1 MNEVERAMKELAKA
15 DIPSNEKVVVTE
27 EDHPEKEWFEQAKRQ
42 TLATLP
48 EFIRHLMNDY
58 SHDYG
63 TVVHAVAASAIAA
76 AWAADHEPRGGIT
89 GFQAGFVMWDFI
101 KQWSKPDNKTGLRL
115 IDYDKMLYPQDA
127 DRFEPTMSSATWK
140 KIQEE
145 ATRLLKEEPDSHPD
159 VIAHWRSIVAGHVPF
174 GYSVEED

>member
-1 MNEVERAMKELAKA
+1 MP
-15 DIPSNEKVVVTE
+15 DIQRIAVTE
-27 EDHPEKEWFEQAKRQ
+27 DDHPEKEWFAQARKQ

-76 AWAADHEPRGGIT
+76 AWAANDEPRGGLT
-89 GFQAGFVMWDFI
+89 GFQAGFVMWNFI
-101 KQWSKPDNKTGLRL
+101 RYWMMEDNKTGLRL
-115 IDYDKMLYPQDA
+115 VDYDKMLYPQYA
-127 DRFEPTMSSATWK
+127 DRFEPTMSSATWE

-145 ATRLLKEEPDSHPD
+145 AARLLKEEPDAHPD